1 MPTYRQTRAYARAR
15 NSVAERG
22 RREFDRLARAVDL
35 SAPDAL
41 DRLQAI
47 AHAVMLTYGAA
58 SAELGARWFDTC
70 SPKDA
75 APAELS
81 TSAAKR
87 RLHEGVAYEWGRFA
101 ADEIGSRELVDG
113 CTARAKEAVL
123 SAASETLFQSTAR
136 DAKSRGGEVR
146 YTRVA
151 SGGSCAFCALL
162 AAEDRTFDSEDTA
175 AFDAH
180 DGCMCVAVPYHGA
193 ADVSGYD
200 RSDYEHVRKGQGHH
214 PRGHARRAET
224 ANRGCPPSARGAR
237 REVDDHAQ
245 RAGRDALAE
254 RHGALI
260 R

>member
-35 SAPDAL
+35 SAPGAL

-58 SAELGARWFDTC
+58 SAELGARWFDMC

-75 APAELS
+75 APAELF

-87 RLHEGVAYEWGRFA
+87 RLHEGVAHEWGRFA
-101 ADEIGSRELVDG
+101 HDEIGSRELVDG

-123 SAASETLFQSTAR
+123 SAASETLFQSTAN
-136 DAKSRGGEVR
+136 DAKSRGGKVR

-200 RSDYEHVRKGQGHH
+200 RSKYSDMYDKASATI
-214 PRGHARRAET
+214 RGDMPDELKQRIADARRQRE
-224 ANRGCPPSARGAR
+224 ARG
-237 REVDDHAQ
+237 
-245 RAGRDALAE
+245 E
-254 RHGALI
+254 RWTTTHSVLVAMRWQNGLEH
-260 R
+260 

>member
-70 SPKDA
+70 SPSDA

-123 SAASETLFQSTAR
+123 SAASETLFQSTAS
-136 DAKSRGGEVR
+136 DARTRGGEVR

-193 ADVSGYD
+193 DDVSGYD
-200 RSDYEHVRKGQGHH
+200 RSDYENMYEKARDTVRGDMPDELQQ
-214 PRGHARRAET
+214 RIAEARRQRE
-224 ANRGCPPSARGAR
+224 ARG
-237 REVDDHAQ
+237 
-245 RAGRDALAE
+245 E
-254 RHGALI
+254 RWTTTHSVLVTMRYQNGLEH
-260 R
+260 

>member
-58 SAELGARWFDTC
+58 SAELGARWFDEC
-70 SPKDA
+70 SPRDA

-113 CTARAKEAVL
+113 CTAKAKEAVL
-123 SAASETLFQSTAR
+123 SAASETLFQSTAH
-136 DAKSRGGEVR
+136 DARSRGGEVR

-151 SGGSCAFCALL
+151 SGDSCAFCALL

-193 ADVSGYD
+193 DDVSGYD
-200 RSDYEHVRKGQGHH
+200 RSDYENMYEKARDTVRGKDMPEELQ
-214 PRGHARRAET
+214 RRIADARRQRE
-224 ANRGCPPSARGAR
+224 ARGKR
-237 REVDDHAQ
+237 WTTTHSVLVTMRYQNGLEH
-245 RAGRDALAE
+245 
-254 RHGALI
+254 
-260 R
+260 

>member
-70 SPKDA
+70 SPRDA
-75 APAELS
+75 APAALS

-87 RLHEGVAYEWGRFA
+87 RLHEGVAYEWGRFT

-113 CTARAKEAVL
+113 CTAKAKEAVL

-136 DAKSRGGEVR
+136 DVESRGGEVR

-151 SGGSCAFCALL
+151 SGDSCAFCALL

-200 RSDYEHVRKGQGHH
+200 RSDYENMYEKARDTI
-214 PRGHARRAET
+214 RGDMSDELKQRIADARRQRE
-224 ANRGCPPSARGAR
+224 ARG
-237 REVDDHAQ
+237 
-245 RAGRDALAE
+245 E
-254 RHGALI
+254 RWTTTHSVLVAMRWQNGMEH
-260 R
+260 

>member
-1 MPTYRQTRAYARAR
+1 MPSYRQTRAYAKAR

-58 SAELGARWFDTC
+58 AAELGARWFDAC
-70 SPKDA
+70 SPSDA

-87 RLHEGVAYEWGRFA
+87 RLHEGVAYEWGRFT
-101 ADEIGSRELVDG
+101 ADEIGARQLVDG
-113 CTARAKEAVL
+113 CTAKAKEAVL
-123 SAASETLFQSTAR
+123 SAASETLFDATAR
-136 DAKSRGGEVR
+136 DAGTRGGRVR

-151 SGGSCAFCALL
+151 SGDSCAFCALL

-180 DGCMCVAVPYHGA
+180 DGCMCVAVPYHVA

-200 RSDYEHVRKGQGHH
+200 RSKYSDMYDQASATVRGGDM
-214 PRGHARRAET
+214 PEELERRIAEARRQRE
-224 ANRGCPPSARGAR
+224 ARG
-237 REVDDHAQ
+237 
-245 RAGRDALAE
+245 E
-254 RHGALI
+254 RWTTTHSVLVAMRYQNGMEH
-260 R
+260 